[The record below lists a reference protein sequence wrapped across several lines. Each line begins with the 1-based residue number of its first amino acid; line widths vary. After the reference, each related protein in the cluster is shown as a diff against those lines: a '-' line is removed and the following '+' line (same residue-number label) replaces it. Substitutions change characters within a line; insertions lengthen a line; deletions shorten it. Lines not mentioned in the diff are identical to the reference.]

1 LTAPRAALNDAV
13 LCRPSR
19 ARIAKEDSV
28 LVDHRTYRIKPG
40 MTQAHLDIYQKH
52 GFAAQTRHLGQP
64 VAYMFAESGMVNTI
78 VHIWA
83 YEDAADRAARR
94 AKMAADPEWQEYIR
108 LNNEAGY
115 LLEQRTSLMIPAGF
129 APIKR

>member
-1 LTAPRAALNDAV
+1 V
-13 LCRPSR
+13 L
-19 ARIAKEDSV
+19 I
-28 LVDHRTYRIKPG
+28 DHRTYRIKPG
-40 MTQAHLDIYQKH
+40 MVAAHLDIYEKN

-64 VAYMFAESGMVNTI
+64 VAYMFAESGEINTL

-83 YEDAADRAARR
+83 YDDAADRAAKR
-94 AKMAADPEWQEYIR
+94 ARMMSDPEWQNYLR

-115 LLEQRTSLMIPAGF
+115 LQQQRTSLMIPAGF